1 MIRVILLLLL
11 SIGAAHADTV
21 RTSDGSSCSFD
32 SDDSAYEVSLYARS
46 NNRDTRQ
53 NNFQNFHNNYN
64 DNGEQ
69 IGIEFTYKF
78 GGPKRLN
85 CDSLYQIELR
95 TKTAQLRLLEQ
106 KIKTLEKAQ
115 LIKWNK

>member
-11 SIGAAHADTV
+11 SIGAAHADDV

-32 SDDSAYEVSLYARS
+32 SDDSAVEVSLYVRS
-46 NNRDTRQ
+46 TNRDTRQ
-53 NNFQNFHNNYN
+53 NDFNNFHNNFN

-69 IGIEFTYKF
+69 IGIEIKGKF

-85 CDSLYQIELR
+85 CDALYQIELR